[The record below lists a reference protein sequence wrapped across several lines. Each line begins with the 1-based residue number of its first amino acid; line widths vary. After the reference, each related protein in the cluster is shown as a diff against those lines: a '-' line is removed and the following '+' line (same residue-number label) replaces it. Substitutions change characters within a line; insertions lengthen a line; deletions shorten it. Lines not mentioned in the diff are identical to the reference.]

1 MATINFTVD
10 ITPMPWQRPRFNKN
24 GSVFE
29 SKALKEYKQKIAD
42 AARKAMG
49 DLPPFTQ
56 PVFIVIDFCKHISTD
71 SKQFGDIDNLVKAVL
86 DACNGILYDDDRRIT
101 FICSRK
107 FKSSTPRIG
116 VFINTSDE

>member
-1 MATINFTVD
+1 MTINFTVD

-49 DLPPFTQ
+49 DHTPFDC
-56 PVFIVIDFCKHISTD
+56 PVSLAIAFFKKNRIFSRN
-71 SKQFGDIDNLVKAVL
+71 FGDVDNLIKAVL
-86 DACNGILYDDDRRIT
+86 DAFNGIVYSDDKLVYSLTAAKHQDKAERIW
-101 FICSRK
+101 IS
-107 FKSSTPRIG
+107 
-116 VFINTSDE
+116 INTFTD